1 MKIEL
6 LKIIKSYIINFQKYI
21 DSVYYQID
29 DIFVVL
35 LEILYH
41 IINFF
46 KYIIK
51 AESLL
56 LLIFSKLCIKSLAI
70 NNYLAHPWVLCKYH
84 IIGPWC
90 QFYEIQPNL

>member
-56 LLIFSKLCIKSLAI
+56 LLIFFKIM
-70 NNYLAHPWVLCKYH
+70 YQ
-84 IIGPWC
+84 IISTQQLFSTPLGIVQVSYYWC